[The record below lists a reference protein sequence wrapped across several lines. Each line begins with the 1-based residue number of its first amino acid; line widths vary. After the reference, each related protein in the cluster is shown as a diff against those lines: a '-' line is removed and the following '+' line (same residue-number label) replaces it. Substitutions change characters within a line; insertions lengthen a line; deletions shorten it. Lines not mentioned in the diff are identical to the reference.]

1 MGIVPTVLPNNP
13 HDARPASTVRPI
25 RAVLFDFHGTLA
37 QVESP
42 SVSVEHVARELDV
55 TLPPYRAT
63 VLGDALGALGWVG
76 SGQPAKVMPYF
87 AQAWAERDLSEID
100 HREAFI
106 GLAAQTSGAF
116 DGFAEG
122 MYQRLSSPQGWV
134 AYPDTIATL
143 EALRAANLPIALV
156 SNIGFDVRPVAKHLG
171 FDHLI
176 DHWILS
182 YEVRCCKPEPEIFRE
197 ACLRLEV
204 EPDEALMVGDSFADA
219 AATQLGIR
227 TFLVP
232 HAGPGEPVGLDAVVR
247 LLSRT

>member
-1 MGIVPTVLPNNP
+1 MGIVPC
-13 HDARPASTVRPI
+13 VRPDLPEDTSAESSVRRI

-42 SVSVEHVARELDV
+42 SVSVERAAAAQGV
-55 TLPPYRAT
+55 TLPPYRST

-76 SGQPAKVMPYF
+76 SGQPAKVLPYF
-87 AQAWAERDLSEID
+87 AQAWADRDLSEID

-106 GLAAQTSGAF
+106 GLATQTSGAF
-116 DGFAEG
+116 DGFAER
-122 MYQRLSSPQGWV
+122 MYERLCTPEGWV
-134 AYPDTIATL
+134 AYPDTVPTL
-143 EALRAANLPIALV
+143 EALAAAGIPIALI

-171 FDHLI
+171 FGHLI

-227 TFLVP
+227 TFLLP
-232 HAGPGEPVGLDAVVR
+232 HTGPGEPVGLDAVLGLVNR
-247 LLSRT
+247 S